1 MAKTMTE
8 RVFRGGIQKGTVATD
23 EAAAKIDRQIHR
35 INRELFVEFDIPDLT
50 WQPKLYTDQQPT
62 GHESCAPDGGIWFYK
77 GQVILASEAK
87 KQGSKG
93 NAIERWYDNFDILK
107 LVNPDIFYVTFARGA
122 GVLEGNPIHKKLYR
136 VVEGKYN
143 TIRQKSENLQFSR
156 FDNNSV
162 FLNVDG
168 FDDDFIKDKI
178 RTILRLALS
187 QYTTV

>member
-1 MAKTMTE
+1 MGKKMTE
-8 RVFRGGIQKGTVATD
+8 KVFRGGIQRGTVATD
-23 EAAAKIDRQIHR
+23 AEAAAIDKQLHR
-35 INRELFVEFDIPDLT
+35 INRQLLIEFDIPDLT
-50 WQPKLYTDQQPT
+50 WQPKLYTHQQPT
-62 GHESCAPDGGIWFYK
+62 GNESCAPDGGIWLYK

-143 TIRQKSENLQFSR
+143 TIRQKSDKFPR

-162 FLNVDG
+162 FLNVNG
-168 FDDDFIKDKI
+168 FDDNFIKEKI
-178 RTILRLALS
+178 RTILTLALS
-187 QYTTV
+187 KYTTV